1 MTELTVVKLGGSLL
15 DDVELRDHAIGAIA
29 QRWSVNP
36 NLVVVHGGGKNID
49 KALAAAGIPKRTV
62 QGLRVTDARTLEI
75 VTGVL
80 AGNVNKSLVSQ
91 LAMSG
96 VAAAGFSGADGDT
109 IQATLHPPIDGI
121 DLEFVGRVFASDP
134 ALAMTLLG
142 GGFLPVIASLGMS
155 PEGALLNVNADA
167 AAAAVAVATGATK
180 LVFLTDVE
188 GVLDTN
194 GTIVPSL
201 DMSGAAALLASS
213 AVSGGMKPKLRA
225 CLEALAGGVA
235 NVVIAGPSRHAASLA
250 GGEGGT
256 HLVAA

>member
-1 MTELTVVKLGGSLL
+1 L
-15 DDVELRDHAIGAIA
+15 
-29 QRWSVNP
+29 
-36 NLVVVHGGGKNID
+36 
-49 KALAAAGIPKRTV
+49 
-62 QGLRVTDARTLEI
+62 
-75 VTGVL
+75 
-80 AGNVNKSLVSQ
+80 
-91 LAMSG
+91 
-96 VAAAGFSGADGDT
+96 
-109 IQATLHPPIDGI
+109 
-121 DLEFVGRVFASDP
+121 
-134 ALAMTLLG
+134 TLLG

-167 AAAAVAVATGATK
+167 AAAAIAVAIGATK

-201 DMSGAAALLASS
+201 DMSGAAALLASP

-235 NVVIAGPSRHAASLA
+235 NVVIAGPSKHAASHA